1 MAVVDVFPTFA
12 TMGSSTSQFNY
23 PILFNDLNSNDRS
36 FLKDLIRK
44 YGAENYGL
52 WNLLMGRTGEYVET
66 MNKQYYHYEKRE
78 LQASLSVKNT
88 VAATGAGNTITFVVD
103 NAVGN
108 YYVDGTCPARIG
120 EEVRITSSGVL
131 CYISAIPVTTANAWQ
146 VTLACNNTTDVI
158 ASIGG
163 VSLLAGELI
172 EFRGR
177 INAGEASTTGTG
189 LYPVYDKIY
198 NTTTEQRDD
207 FTVTDFAMI
216 EKQEVYTIN
225 GQQYYMPLAIDDMN
239 RRFMNEMF
247 WAVLESNGAN
257 NISNGTYG
265 TIGVQ
270 PRVATSG
277 STIYY
282 QGGNP
287 QISDFQTLSRALNF
301 YGSPGDYHLLFD
313 FYSKQSISNTL
324 FTTFKNTF
332 NDVAWENVNYSSVGG
347 SKEASVAYGFDF
359 YRDNNINYFMSL
371 NPLYNPEMI
380 LKRPTLSS
388 LPSFYQNYGLCIP
401 QRINQDVNQPETTYP
416 AFQIVFQM
424 LEGMRLKT
432 WEYGGMADRNQT
444 GTLNKTF
451 SMFSIWGVRVI
462 GANQYAQFI
471 GS

>member
-12 TMGSSTSQFNY
+12 TGTSSTSQFSY
-23 PILFNDLNSNDRS
+23 PILLNDLNSNDRS

-52 WNLLMGRTGEYVET
+52 WNLLMGKTGEYVET
-66 MNKQYYHYEKRE
+66 DNKQYYHYEKRE
-78 LQASLSVKNT
+78 LMPSISVKT
-88 VAATGAGNTITFVVD
+88 SVAAGAADADLTFVVD
-103 NAVGN
+103 NTVGN
-108 YYVDGTCPARIG
+108 YYVDGTCPARVG
-120 EEVRITSSGVL
+120 EEVRITSSGIL

-146 VTLACNNTTDVI
+146 VTLSCNNTTDII
-158 ASIGG
+158 ASTGG
-163 VSLLAGELI
+163 AFLLAGELI

-177 INAGEASTTGTG
+177 MNVGEASTLGTG

-207 FTVTDFAMI
+207 FTVTDFALI

-225 GQQYYMPLAIDDMN
+225 GQQYYTPLALDDMN
-239 RRFMNEMF
+239 RRFMNQMF

-257 NISNGTYG
+257 SVGNGTYG

-270 PRVATSG
+270 PRVAASG

-324 FTTFKNTF
+324 FTTFKSTF
-332 NDVAWENVNYSSVGG
+332 QNVNWESVGG
-347 SKEASVAYGFDF
+347 SKEAAVAYGFDF

-380 LKRPTLSS
+380 LKRPTIST
-388 LPSFYQNYGLCIP
+388 LPSFYQNYGLAIP

-416 AFQIVFQM
+416 AFQVVFQM

-432 WEYGGMADRNQT
+432 WETGAMANQ
-444 GTLNKTF
+444 NKTTTMNKTL
-451 SMFSIWGVRVI
+451 SMQSIWGVRVI
-462 GANQYAQFI
+462 AANQFAQFI